1 LLKIEHIASFLA
13 GFGIG
18 VAASVLLAPVAGD
31 KTRNR
36 IRDIASRAGDVFRK
50 RAQNVGE
57 ATGDVLEGKLTRR
70 EEEGS
75 EP

>member
-1 LLKIEHIASFLA
+1 LLKFEHIASFWA
-13 GFGIG
+13 GLGIG
-18 VAASVLLAPVAGD
+18 VAASVLLAPETGG
-31 KTRNR
+31 KMRNR